1 MKIGYL
7 GAGTW
12 GTALAQ
18 LLAQNGHE
26 VVVWDYNPELI
37 RLLDEKREHPKLKG
51 RTLSKKIR
59 YVDSI
64 EDAIADAEILIESV
78 TAGSIRTVLNQ
89 VVALRKNLCPLVL
102 TSKGIEQ
109 NTGLLL
115 PEIALEI
122 FGFENRS
129 LIACISGPSHA
140 EEVIQGLPTSVVCS
154 SYDPLLMHKVQ
165 QMFAAPHFRIYPNSD
180 ILGICFGGAMKN
192 VVAIACGISEA
203 LHFGDNAK
211 AALMTRGLHEMRKL
225 SVAKNC
231 QPETLNGLAGL
242 GDLFVTCASQL
253 SRNNRFGHLI
263 AQGYSLVAA
272 KEKIGMVVEGA
283 YTVVSAYELGKKHG
297 ISLPITDA
305 TYAMLY
311 HGMLPKEAVESLLQR
326 TIKEEHL

>member
-18 LLAQNGHE
+18 LLSENGHE
-26 VVVWDYNPELI
+26 VVIWDYNPELI

-51 RTLSKKIR
+51 KSLSKKLV
-59 YVDSI
+59 YVSQI
-64 EDAIADAEILIESV
+64 EEAIEKADLIVESV

-89 VVALRKNLCPLVL
+89 VFDLRKTLCPLVL

-109 NTGLLL
+109 KTGLLL

-129 LIACISGPSHA
+129 LISCISGPSHA
-140 EEVIQGLPTSVVCS
+140 EEVILGLPTSVVCS
-154 SYDPLLMHKVQ
+154 SYDPVQMRKVQ
-165 QMFAAPHFRIYPNSD
+165 ELFCSPYFRIYPNID
-180 ILGICFGGAMKN
+180 IHGICFGAAMKN
-192 VVAIACGISEA
+192 IIAIACGISEA
-203 LHFGDNAK
+203 LRFGENAK
-211 AALMTRGLHEMRKL
+211 AALMTRGLHEIRKL

-231 QPETLNGLAGL
+231 KPETLNGLSGL
-242 GDLFVTCASQL
+242 GDLFVTCSSQL

-263 AQGYSLVAA
+263 AQGYSLVDA

-283 YTVVSAYELGKKHG
+283 YTVVSAYELGKEHG
-297 ISLPITDA
+297 IPLPITDA
-305 TYAMLY
+305 TYGMLY
-311 HGMLPKEAVESLLQR
+311 EGMPPAEAVKSLLQR
-326 TIKEEHL
+326 AIKEEHL